1 MSKKNWILNCVAV
14 CVLGLL
20 AGMSFF
26 YTEQKNGENFR
37 GRFVFN
43 HTRENIRFL
52 QKIKMTTPEFGEI
65 NVYRKNGGW
74 YFKEASDYFVNTEQL
89 ANFYYMVNNSI
100 FTAVQEAQKKDFE
113 QNMLMLPEEKEI
125 NNEGTTIETFDS
137 EGKLMDRVI
146 IGKTP
151 DDGES
156 YFARLPEYPYV
167 YTINSVRGFS
177 GQADAWVPFPLLK
190 IQPSIIE
197 NLDIRGTI
205 LSSDT
210 LNLYFSTSLKLQN
223 LLTALSYLGYTGIVY
238 KDDIQNEILKS
249 PPHLLKV
256 ETTIGLVYILK
267 IFEQGDSYWL
277 AVNLEYTKIPRKEVI
292 PFVNENKKYFD
303 KWYFQLDTEQGKI
316 LYESKAKDILEGFK
330 L

>member
-1 MSKKNWILNCVAV
+1 MSKKYWIWGCVVV
-14 CVLGLL
+14 CLLGLL
-20 AGMSFF
+20 AGVSFF
-26 YTEQKNGENFR
+26 YAEQKKGENFR

-43 HTRENIRFL
+43 HTRENIRLL
-52 QKIKMTTPEFGEI
+52 QKIKMITPEFGEI
-65 NVYRKNGGW
+65 NIYQKNGVW
-74 YFKEASDYFVNTEQL
+74 YFKEAADYFVNTEQL

-100 FTAVQEAQKKDFE
+100 FTTVQNAQKKDFE
-113 QNMLMLPEEKEI
+113 KNMLMLH
-125 NNEGTTIETFDS
+125 NEGITIETYDFDD
-137 EGKLMDRVI
+137 KLLDRVV
-146 IGKTP
+146 IGKTL

-156 YFARLPEYPYV
+156 HFARLPEYPYV

-190 IQPSIIE
+190 IQPSVIK
-197 NLDIRGTI
+197 NLDIQGII
-205 LSSDT
+205 LPSDI

-223 LLTALSYLGYTGIVY
+223 LLSSLSYLGYTGIVY
-238 KDDIQNEILKS
+238 KDDIQNEILS

-256 ETTIGLVYILK
+256 ETTIGLVYILE
-267 IFEQGDSYWL
+267 IFEHEDSYWL

-316 LYESKAKDILEGFK
+316 LYESKAGDILESFK